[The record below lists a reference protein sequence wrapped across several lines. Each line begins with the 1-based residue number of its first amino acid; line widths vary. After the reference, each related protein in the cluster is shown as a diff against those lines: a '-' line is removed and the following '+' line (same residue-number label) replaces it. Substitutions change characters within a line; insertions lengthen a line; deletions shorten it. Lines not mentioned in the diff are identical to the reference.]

1 MEHSKPVLVVGATG
15 FLGMEICRQ
24 LVATHKAVKAL
35 VRLSSD
41 PEKVKALEN
50 LGIETVHGDIK
61 DRSSLD
67 DAFINVDQ
75 VISTASSTLS
85 KITGDSI
92 ETVDRLGQLNVVDAA
107 QKAGVKKFVY
117 ISFPESPEQFP
128 LQDAKRSV
136 EDALIKSGMDYT
148 ILRPTFFME
157 IWLGPYLGF
166 DIRNHKATVYGHG
179 VNKVSFISLKDVARF
194 AVLSLDND
202 KTKNQ
207 VIDLGGPEA
216 LSPLEVIRMAENACG
231 KSFELQYVPEE
242 VIRNQKNNSEYPLE
256 QSFSALMLT
265 LARGG
270 EIDMVE
276 VLKIM
281 PVQLI
286 SVDEYIHE
294 AVSEQVEHAV

>member
-24 LVATHKAVKAL
+24 LASSQKSVKAL

-50 LGIETVHGDIK
+50 LGIEIVTGDIK
-61 DRSSLD
+61 DRRSLD
-67 DAFINVDQ
+67 EVFNNVEQ

-85 KITGDSI
+85 KVTGDSI
-92 ETVDRLGQLNVVDAA
+92 ETVDHLGQLNVIDAA
-107 QKAGVKKFVY
+107 QKAGVKKFVF
-117 ISFPESPEQFP
+117 ISFPESTEQFP
-128 LQDAKRSV
+128 LQDAKRSA
-136 EDALIKSGMDYT
+136 EEALMNSGMDYT

-179 VNKVSFISLKDVARF
+179 VNKVSWISLKDVARF
-194 AVLSLDND
+194 AVHSLDND
-202 KTKNQ
+202 KATNR
-207 VIDLGGPEA
+207 VFELGGPEA
-216 LSPLEVIRMAENACG
+216 LSPLEVIRLAENISG
-231 KSFELQYVPEE
+231 SSFELQYVPEE
-242 VIRNQKNNSEYPLE
+242 VIRNQKNTSEFPLE

-265 LARGG
+265 LAAGG

-281 PVQLI
+281 PVQLTSI
-286 SVDEYIHE
+286 EEYVGE
-294 AVSEQVEHAV
+294 VVSQQLEHAL